1 MRRVSLLHPEL
12 GQVRY
17 ADIIESWLHL
27 TRRILAHSSFRKLF

>member
-12 GQVRY
+12 GQARY

-27 TRRILAHSSFRKLF
+27 TRRILARSAFHK